1 MKLKDEHVDKICRTI
16 LARWKEAGLIRP
28 KVPDAVLLGK
38 MIGEIAKDFAREEA
52 LDREVE
58 ALLEK
63 HSRELS
69 ASQASTRLMFQKIK
83 ERLAKERNIVL

>member
-1 MKLKDEHVDKICRTI
+1 MKLKEEHVHKICRTI
-16 LARWKEAGLIRP
+16 LARWKEKGLIRP
-28 KVPDAVLLGK
+28 KAADDVLFGK
-38 MIGEIAKDFAREEA
+38 MVGEIAKDFQREEA

-63 HSRELS
+63 HSRELAS
-69 ASQASTRLMFQKIK
+69 SQASAHLMFQKIK

>member
-1 MKLKDEHVDKICRTI
+1 MKLKEEHVRKICGTI
-16 LARWKEAGLIRP
+16 LARWAAKKLVRP
-28 KVPDAVLLGK
+28 KVADEVLLGK
-38 MIGEIAKDFAREEA
+38 MVEEIGKDFRREEE

-63 HSRELS
+63 HSREMVT
-69 ASQASTRLMFQKIK
+69 SQASAHVMFQKIK

>member
-1 MKLKDEHVDKICRTI
+1 MKLKEEHVHKICRTI
-16 LARWKEAGLIRP
+16 LAAWKEKRLVRP
-28 KVPDAVLLGK
+28 KAPDDVLFGK
-38 MIGEIAKDFAREEA
+38 MVGEIAKDFAREEA

-63 HSRELS
+63 HAREMS
-69 ASQASTRLMFQKIK
+69 SSQASSRLMFQKIK

>member
-1 MKLKDEHVDKICRTI
+1 MKLKDEHVHKICRTI
-16 LARWKEAGLIRP
+16 LARWKDKGLIRP
-28 KVPDAVLLGK
+28 KASEEVLFGK
-38 MIGEIAKDFAREEA
+38 MVGEIAKDFQREEA

-63 HSRELS
+63 HSREMTT
-69 ASQASTRLMFQKIK
+69 SQASARLMFQKIK